1 MPFDALFL
9 TAVRR
14 ELEGSLTGCR
24 VDKVQQPQRDTLILS
39 MRGAAG
45 GVHSRLSTRTALQCM
60 SASTAGIIESYMIE
74 TVESGTATR
83 AAVDGH
89 TIAGKTG
96 TAQVNSSGGR
106 YSPHSWYVGYC
117 AEEETPYAIAVVVE
131 NGGSGGSAAARL
143 AGRVM
148 ERAIETVQPAGR

>member
-1 MPFDALFL
+1 M
-9 TAVRR
+9 AVPMHLAMIAGAVGNGGTMV
-14 ELEGSLTGCR
+14 E
-24 VDKVQQPQRDTLILS
+24 PQLVLS
-39 MRGAAG
+39 VRGAAG

-106 YSPHSWYVGYC
+106 YSPHSWYVGCC

-148 ERAIETVQPAGR
+148 ERAIEAVQPAGR